1 MTLVPGQVLN
11 NRYRIAK
18 LLSQGGFGSVY
29 RAWDL
34 NLGTSC
40 AVKENLE
47 TSAAA
52 QAQFQREATILANL
66 RHPNLPNV
74 RDHFFIQNQGQY
86 LVMDFVEGQDL
97 QEKLDQ
103 LNGPLPES
111 QVLTWMDQILEALDY
126 LHHQNPPVIH
136 RDIKPGNIRITPQG
150 IAMLVDFGIAKVYD
164 PAYRTTLGAR
174 AVTPGFAPF
183 EQYGQRPTDART
195 DLYALGAT
203 MYTLLTGQVP
213 PESIDRVA
221 GTALPPPRSLNPTIS
236 PGTELTILKAM
247 EIMPEQRYPSA
258 QVLRKDLQRPAR
270 VLPVALTAQASTSIS
285 PSTIPPH
292 QPFSPPA
299 IHAARGTSKSSSW
312 WMWVILAGGV
322 LAIGLFLVLRKPQG
336 AIPTAI
342 PPAPE
347 ENQLATQ
354 EAAVLMTETA
364 QASGELPAEDTPT
377 LTQELPV
384 VPPVGPSPTWTE
396 LVQPSDTPT
405 PVTPTDITPLTDT
418 PTPVTP
424 TNTPLPPED
433 PNQRINSQDGATYV
447 RIPAGNFWRGVD
459 ESMITAML
467 EQCSR
472 CERRNFE
479 DALPLKQINLPEFWM
494 YKTEVTTE
502 QYQKCV
508 QDGVCSNPQ
517 NFGSRARNSYYGDYN
532 YANYPVVYI
541 TWADAANYCQWAG
554 GRLPTEAEWEKAARG
569 TDMRLF
575 PWGSQSSG
583 ASKANT
589 SAKVGDTTAVGSY
602 PQGQSPYGLMDM
614 AGNVYE
620 WTLDWYNASYYIE
633 APDNNPGGPES
644 GDSRVI
650 RGGSADYRESF
661 ASTVFRDNHPPFEA
675 TDQIGFRCVIQP

>member
-1 MTLVPGQVLN
+1 MTLIPSQVLN
-11 NRYRIAK
+11 NRYRIAR

-74 RDHFFIQNQGQY
+74 RDHFFIPNQGQY

-103 LNGPLPES
+103 LQGPVPES
-111 QVLTWMDQILEALDY
+111 QVLPWMDQILDALEY
-126 LHHQNPPVIH
+126 LHSQPSPVIH

-150 IAMLVDFGIAKVYD
+150 KAMLVDFGIAKVYD

-174 AVTPGFAPF
+174 AVTPGYSPF

-203 MYTLLTGQVP
+203 MYTLLTGQIP

-221 GTALPPPRSLNPTIS
+221 GAALPPPRSLNPAIS
-236 PGTELTILKAM
+236 SGTEQAIIKVM
-247 EIMPEQRYPSA
+247 EIMPDQRYASA
-258 QVLRKDLQRPAR
+258 RALRKDLQQPAR
-270 VLPVALTAQASTSIS
+270 VLPVAPTAQAPMSIRASTM
-285 PSTIPPH
+285 TPP
-292 QPFSPPA
+292 QGITPPA
-299 IHAARGTSKSSSW
+299 VPATRTPVRSTLW
-312 WMWVILAGGV
+312 WMWILIIGSII
-322 LAIGLFLVLRKPQG
+322 AIGLFLLLRKSQP
-336 AIPTAI
+336 ANPTPV
-342 PPAPE
+342 PPAE
-347 ENQLATQ
+347 ENLLATR
-354 EAAVLMTETA
+354 EAAIILTETA
-364 QASGELPAEDTPT
+364 QASGGIPAVETPT
-377 LTQELPV
+377 LTLDLPII
-384 VPPVGPSPTWTE
+384 PPIGSSPTLTA
-396 LVQPSDTPT
+396 LIQASDTPT
-405 PVTPTDITPLTDT
+405 PFDPTYT
-418 PTPVTP
+418 PTPESP

-433 PNQRINSQDGATYV
+433 PNQRINSRDGAGYV

-479 DALPLKQINLPEFWM
+479 DALPLRQINLPEFWI
-494 YKTEVTTE
+494 YKTEVTTD

-508 QDGVCSNPQ
+508 QDGACSSPQ
-517 NFGSRARNSYYGDYN
+517 NFGSRKRTSYYSDPSYSD
-532 YANYPVVYI
+532 YPVIYI

-589 SAKVGDTTAVGSY
+589 SAQVGDTTAVGSY

-620 WTLDWYNASYYIE
+620 WILDWYNASYYNE
-633 APDNNPGGPES
+633 APDYNPGGPGS
-644 GDSRVI
+644 GESRVI
-650 RGGSADYRESF
+650 RGGSADYREGF